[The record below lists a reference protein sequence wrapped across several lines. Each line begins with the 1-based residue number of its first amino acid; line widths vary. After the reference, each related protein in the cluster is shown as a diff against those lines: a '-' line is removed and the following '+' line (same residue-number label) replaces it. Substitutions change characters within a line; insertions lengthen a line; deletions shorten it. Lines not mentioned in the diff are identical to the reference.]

1 VGAKG
6 VIGLRMSLIPRPGLR
21 HQTEL
26 PAGPDTGGQ
35 PAASPDGGPLAAEVR
50 GLVKAYGGLT
60 AVAGIDF
67 EIRQGEIFALLGPN
81 GAGKTT
87 TVEILEGYRAR
98 NGGQVTVL
106 GCDPGRERA
115 RLKSRIGIVLQSTGV
130 EPYLT
135 VGETVSMYAGLYQH
149 PRPVA
154 EVLDLVELTAKRDE
168 RVARLSGGQQRR
180 LDMAIAL
187 AGDPDLLFL
196 DEPTTGFDPSA
207 RREAWDVVK
216 NLAALGKTVL
226 LTTHFMDEA
235 QYLADRVVVIAA
247 GRIVARGTPS
257 TLGFRDRARVR
268 VRYRPPAGV
277 TPPEGLGGPAGPD
290 GFVQVYVE
298 DAVAD
303 VHRLLHWA
311 VAERVRLDGL
321 EVTRPSL
328 EDVYLSLTSPPPGG
342 HGSPSAPGGTESS

>member
-1 VGAKG
+1 LGAS
-6 VIGLRMSLIPRPGLR
+6 LRS
-21 HQTEL
+21 Q
-26 PAGPDTGGQ
+26 PDSRRE
-35 PAASPDGGPLAAEVR
+35 PKPPDDLAAEVR
-50 GLVKAYGGLT
+50 GLVKAYGGHT
-60 AVAGIDF
+60 AVAGIDLD
-67 EIRQGEIFALLGPN
+67 IRRGEIFGLLGPN

-98 NGGQVTVL
+98 DGGTVNVL

-115 RLKSRIGIVLQSTGV
+115 RLKSRIGVVLQTTGV

-135 VGETVSMYAGLYQH
+135 VQETVMMYAGLYPH
-149 PRPVA
+149 PRPVD
-154 EVLDLVELTAKRDE
+154 EVLDLVGLRAGRDKR
-168 RVARLSGGQQRR
+168 VVQLSGGQQRR

-187 AGDPDLLFL
+187 AGDPELLFL

-216 NLAALGKTVL
+216 NLAALGKTVI

-235 QYLADRVVVIAA
+235 QYLADRVAVISA
-247 GRIVARGTPS
+247 GRIIAQGAPS
-257 TLGFRDRARVR
+257 TLGRVDRARVR
-268 VRYRPPAGV
+268 VRYRPSAGA
-277 TPPEGLGGPAGPD
+277 TPPEGLGGSAGPD
-290 GFVQVYVE
+290 GFVQVYVA

-311 VAERVRLDGL
+311 VTDGVDLDGL

-328 EDVYLSLTSPPPGG
+328 EDVYLSLTSGEK
-342 HGSPSAPGGTESS
+342 ESS

>member
-1 VGAKG
+1 MEKPEG
-6 VIGLRMSLIPRPGLR
+6 VIRLRMRLIPRPGSR
-21 HQTEL
+21 HAAR
-26 PAGPDTGGQ
+26 PAPGPGATRPRQ
-35 PAASPDGGPLAAEVR
+35 VPPDGGGPLAAQVS
-50 GLVKAYGGLT
+50 GLVKTYDGVT

-67 EIRQGEIFALLGPN
+67 EIRRGEIFAMLGPN

-98 NGGQVTVL
+98 DAGQVSVL
-106 GCDPGRERA
+106 GCDPGPERA
-115 RLKSRIGIVLQSTGV
+115 QLKSRIGIVLQSTGV

-135 VGETVSMYAGLYQH
+135 VAETVAMYAGLYPR

-154 EVLDLVELTAKRDE
+154 EVLDLVGLTDKRGE
-168 RVARLSGGQQRR
+168 RVVRLSGGQQRR
-180 LDMAIAL
+180 LDVAIAL
-187 AGDPDLLFL
+187 AGDPEPLFL

-247 GRIVARGTPS
+247 GRIVAAGTPA

-268 VRYRPPAGV
+268 VRYRLPAGIN
-277 TPPEGLGGPAGPD
+277 PPNGLGQPPGAD
-290 GFVQVYVE
+290 GFVETYVD
-298 DAVAD
+298 DAVGD

-311 VAERVRLDGL
+311 VTEGVDLDGF

-328 EDVYLSLTSPPPGG
+328 EDVYLALTSSPRPGG
-342 HGSPSAPGGTESS
+342 PAESS